1 MKNIYLV
8 KIGKSYRPVL
18 AESMSQLDNWV
29 TSQGLKSWY
38 VPGNETAAQYQQWR
52 ADAIEI

>member
-29 TSQGLKSWY
+29 TSQGLKNWY
-38 VPGNETAAQYQQWR
+38 VPGSETAAQYQQWR
-52 ADAIEI
+52 SEAIEI

>member
-18 AESMSQLDNWV
+18 AESMNQLDNWV
-29 TSQGLKSWY
+29 TRQGLKSWY
-38 VPGNETAAQYQQWR
+38 VPGHETAAQYQQWR
-52 ADAIEI
+52 TDAIEI